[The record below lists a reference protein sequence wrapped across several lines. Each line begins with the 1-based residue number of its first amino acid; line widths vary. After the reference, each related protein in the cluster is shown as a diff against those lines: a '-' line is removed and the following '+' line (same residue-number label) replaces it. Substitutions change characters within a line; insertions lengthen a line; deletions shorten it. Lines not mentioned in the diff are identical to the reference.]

1 MLKHLFFALVVAGGL
16 TGCAAEMAA
25 TPSATPSATPDQSQ
39 AFKPSCT
46 TEEPATGSMLRKK
59 KCG

>member
-16 TGCAAEMAA
+16 AGCAAEMAA
-25 TPSATPSATPDQSQ
+25 APSATPDQSQ

-46 TEEPATGSMLRKK
+46 TEEPATGSLVRKK

>member
-16 TGCAAEMAA
+16 AGCAAEVAA
-25 TPSATPSATPDQSQ
+25 PSAPTPDQSQ

-46 TEEPATGSMLRKK
+46 TEEPATGSLVRKK

>member
-16 TGCAAEMAA
+16 AGCAAEMAA
-25 TPSATPSATPDQSQ
+25 PPATTPDQSQ

-46 TEEPATGSMLRKK
+46 TEEATTGSMVRKK